1 MHIVVLFCFFPPDTD
16 TSNFL
21 GVLTPHMLLGVT
33 TSNQPSIVCR
43 KTYYGF
49 KKKNL
54 NH

>member
-1 MHIVVLFCFFPPDTD
+1 MYAHSCLVLFFSPDTD
-16 TSNFL
+16 TSNVL

-49 KKKNL
+49 
-54 NH
+54 